1 MEFRYACISV
11 VMMTEMAAAVNNAFK
26 ACVGQYVKIVEEVS
40 EWLQNKRSDYV
51 YEFSQ
56 RKKQSKGPFT
66 ADTACCLINR
76 SPKGKVR
83 C

>member
-1 MEFRYACISV
+1 
-11 VMMTEMAAAVNNAFK
+11 MMTEMAAAVNNAFK

-56 RKKQSKGPFT
+56 RKKQ
-66 ADTACCLINR
+66 
-76 SPKGKVR
+76 
-83 C
+83 